1 MFIALGVSLLLTFSF
16 IFVQKGVEIITRIDL
31 KKYTIYFWGI
41 IVIVVSI
48 FSKHNYIYNI
58 PDSLWSVMALFLIVA
73 LVNLLIARSSGY
85 NPMGRHDTIHFVI
98 SYPLIEEAVFRG
110 LMLPILSN
118 STTSVLPLTIV
129 GLPVKYTVL
138 ITAFL
143 FAICH
148 LQYYKLSRMSIR
160 FMMFAFS
167 GGIFFGIIADQT
179 KSILLPIILHIEFNA
194 LSVYFSRR
202 KIS

>member
-1 MFIALGVSLLLTFSF
+1 
-16 IFVQKGVEIITRIDL
+16 
-31 KKYTIYFWGI
+31 
-41 IVIVVSI
+41 
-48 FSKHNYIYNI
+48 
-58 PDSLWSVMALFLIVA
+58 MALFLIVA